1 MKYISFVVPSYNS
14 EKYLNKCIDS
24 LLYGGEDVEI
34 IIVNDGSIDRTL
46 EIALEYQNKYPTIV
60 KVVDQENGGH
70 GSGINAGLKIC
81 EGLYFKCVDSDDW
94 IDFDAYKK
102 LIKAIKDNYNKNTNP
117 DLYLTNYN
125 YERIDMNKS
134 FCEDYLRK
142 LVPHDCIFGWDK
154 VKKMKLHQ
162 FLMMYSL
169 IYKTSIIKQSNLN
182 LPEKT
187 FYVDNIFVYK
197 PLYYVKTLYYL
208 DIDFYRYYVGRP
220 GQSIS
225 TKNMTDRYQMQ
236 LTVMKEI
243 VKSYTYEDLKKLNKH
258 HLKIMIHDLVIK
270 HFLTCFF
277 IYGNYS
283 KEKNN
288 EFHQYFRYFKNVSL
302 SLYRK
307 IMYRSCFTFGRY
319 IFLPIKIFATKL
331 IYKKIVRKRNWY

>member
-24 LLYGGEDVEI
+24 LLYGGKDVEI

-70 GSGINAGLKIC
+70 GSGLNAGIKNAT
-81 EGLYFKCVDSDDW
+81 GLYFKCVDSDDW
-94 IDFDAYKK
+94 VEQDSYKK
-102 LIKAIKDNYNKNTNP
+102 VLDVLKSNHELNNDP
-117 DLYLTNYN
+117 DLYLTNYVF
-125 YERIDMNKS
+125 ERLDCNKQYIHKNTKAFAPNKMLS
-134 FCEDYLRK
+134 WAD
-142 LVPHDCIFGWDK
+142 
-154 VKKMKLHQ
+154 VKKLGLSEYIVMHS
-162 FLMMYSL
+162 M
-169 IYKTSIIKQSNLN
+169 IYKLDVLKESKVN
-182 LPEKT
+182 LPLHT
-187 FYVDNIFVYK
+187 YYVDNIFTFV
-197 PLYYVKTLYYL
+197 PLKYVKSIYY
-208 DIDFYRYYVGRP
+208 IDTNFYRYYVGRP